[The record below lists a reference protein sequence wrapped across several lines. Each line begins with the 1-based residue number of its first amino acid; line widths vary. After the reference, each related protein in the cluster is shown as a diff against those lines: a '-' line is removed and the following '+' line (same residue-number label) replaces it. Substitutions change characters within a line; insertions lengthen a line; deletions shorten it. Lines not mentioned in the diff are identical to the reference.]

1 MKVYICGNIKDA
13 PAFEMA
19 ELLLRQQGHI
29 PISPRKVLFTLPEEI
44 TNSDFTVIAFELIR
58 VCEAVYLLNDWETDF
73 GARVELAHAKRLG
86 KEILNE
92 AGKYDLFLSD

>member
-13 PAFEMA
+13 PAFEKA

-29 PISPRKVLFTLPEEI
+29 PISPRKVLFALPEEI

-58 VCEAVYLLNDWETDF
+58 VCEAVYLLNSWKTDILACMELSH
-73 GARVELAHAKRLG
+73 ARRLE

-92 AGKYDLFLSD
+92 TTNYHLLPSD